1 MASGRLSEVAVTD
14 NLKDDGAMLRGVLI
28 GDSLRPGAVLEGFPL
43 TVTRIERA
51 LAGQGEQPPFW
62 TMIWFEVPDTY
73 AEQLADALAEVLQS
87 QHGWY
92 CDFQS
97 DSEVTVV
104 FAGRTF
110 RYRRGDV
117 AARREVVAYARS
129 VGVPDAQLDWSE

>member
-1 MASGRLSEVAVTD
+1 LAVTD
-14 NLKDDGAMLRGVLI
+14 NLKDAGAMLKGVLI
-28 GDSLRPGAVLEGFPL
+28 GDSLRPGTVLEGFPL

-51 LAGQGEQPPFW
+51 QAGQGEQPPFW
-62 TMIWFEVPDTY
+62 TMIWFEVPDRY
-73 AEQLADALAEVLQS
+73 AEQLADVLAEVLVS
-87 QHGWY
+87 EYGWY

-117 AARREVVAYARS
+117 AGRSEVVAYARS